1 MHELSLT
8 RGTFV
13 AVEICFKN
21 RFHYVSHIPKD
32 HFLGIALQFF
42 FKDNPVTPELENR
55 LHCKSEICF
64 KNRFHYVSYI
74 PKDNFLGIALPFLFF
89 KDNIVFFVTFLKAQY

>member
-1 MHELSLT
+1 MHELFLI

-21 RFHYVSHIPKD
+21 RFHYVSYIPKD

-42 FKDNPVTPELENR
+42 FFKIIQFR
-55 LHCKSEICF
+55 LNLKIAYIANLKF
-64 KNRFHYVSYI
+64 ALKIVSI
-74 PKDNFLGIALPFLFF
+74 
-89 KDNIVFFVTFLKAQY
+89 T